1 MLWFTAALGTG
12 FFSFVILTYRLWQE
26 NSRFEKENDLL
37 QKEKEAIISDK
48 KAIQDEY
55 RKNIEILKQT
65 AIQKNSGA
73 VSASELFDKLE
84 QL

>member
-1 MLWFTAALGTG
+1 MLWALAGCIST
-12 FFSFVILTYRLWQE
+12 ILLLAWLIYNLWQE
-26 NSRFEKENDLL
+26 KIRVEEENDLL

-65 AIQKNSGA
+65 AIQKNTGA
-73 VSASELFDKLE
+73 VSASELLDKLE
-84 QL
+84 RM